1 MRVYAAGSLVCIAL
15 AVVPAATVLLPPL
28 TGRSLFAVMGLPL
41 DDALPPL
48 VAGGLLCAAWALRGV
63 GLGSLGAV
71 PAGSG
76 CRTAPPPFV
85 QRPNACR

>member
-1 MRVYAAGSLVCIAL
+1 SFIE
-15 AVVPAATVLLPPL
+15 
-28 TGRSLFAVMGLPL
+28 GRSLFAVLGLPL

-71 PAGSG
+71 PHRRLL
-76 CRTAPPPFV
+76 C
-85 QRPNACR
+85 NALMLA